1 MDGGSIMPVLAGGN
15 AANAAAQVSGGDT
28 TTGIVLRILLLIALI
43 AVNAFFAASEIAV
56 ISVSEGK
63 MRKQAEEG
71 SKRAKRLVK
80 FLDNP
85 AKFLATIQ
93 VGVTLAGLM
102 ASASAAKSFV
112 TPVSD
117 LFCDAASASRGAV
130 EVIVLVAI
138 TLLLSFMMLVFGELV
153 PKRIAMQKSEKL
165 ALAVTGV
172 VTGIS
177 KIFAPFVWL
186 LTKTTNGVL
195 RLCGVDPNRNSEEV
209 TEEEIRIMVEEG
221 EEAGVVEQSEK
232 EMIDNVFELNDIRVS
247 EIMTHRTGIEA
258 ISVKDGI
265 DEAVEIAIKEGYSR
279 IPVYEDTIDDI
290 IGVLYVKDLLKFVTK
305 NAPKNFN
312 IKTLLRPVYFVP
324 DTNTV
329 SEVLRELQTR
339 RQHIAVVLDEYGGT
353 AGIVTMEDLLE
364 AIVGN
369 IQDEYDHED
378 EEIVKVDESVF
389 VIDGASDLEEVS
401 ESIGVELPEGE
412 YATVGG
418 MIIDRLD
425 RVPEDGETPVVE
437 FDGLRFE
444 VLKVEDH
451 RIQSVRITKLPGD
464 EPEGGDKE

>member
-1 MDGGSIMPVLAGGN
+1 MDGGSIMPVLAG
-15 AANAAAQVSGGDT
+15 ASAVDTASQVSGGD
-28 TTGIVLRILLLIALI
+28 TTGIVLRILLLIVLI
-43 AVNAFFAASEIAV
+43 AVNAFFAATEIAV

-63 MRKQAEEG
+63 VRKMAEEG
-71 SKRAKRLVK
+71 GKKAKRLMK
-80 FLDNP
+80 FIDNP

-93 VGVTLAGLM
+93 VGVTFAGLM

-112 TPVSD
+112 APVSD
-117 LFCDAASASRGAV
+117 LFCSPASASRGAV
-130 EVIVLVAI
+130 EVAVLIVL
-138 TLLLSFMMLVFGELV
+138 TLLLSFLMLVFGELV

-165 ALAVTGV
+165 ALAVSGFVTGV
-172 VTGIS
+172 SWV
-177 KIFAPFVWL
+177 FAPFVWL

-195 RLCGVDPNRNSEEV
+195 RLFGIDPNHNSDEV

-247 EIMTHRTGIEA
+247 EIMTHRTEIEA
-258 ISVKDGI
+258 ISVEDGI

-312 IKTLLRPVYFVP
+312 IKTILRPVYFVP
-324 DTNTV
+324 DTNTAD
-329 SEVLRELQTR
+329 EVLRELQSR

-364 AIVGN
+364 AIVGS
-369 IQDEYDHED
+369 IQDEYDDED

-412 YATVGG
+412 YSTLGG
-418 MIIDRLD
+418 MLIDRLD
-425 RVPEDGETPVVE
+425 RVPEDGETPVIE

-444 VLKVEDH
+444 VLKIEDH
-451 RIQSVRITKLPGD
+451 RIQSVRITKLP
-464 EPEGGDKE
+464 EGEEAAGENE

>member
-1 MDGGSIMPVLAGGN
+1 MDGGSIMPVLTGTTGVPLSGA
-15 AANAAAQVSGGDT
+15 SGGGT
-28 TTGIVLRILLLIALI
+28 ATGILLRILLLIVLI
-43 AVNAFFAASEIAV
+43 AINAFFAASEIAV

-63 MRKQAEEG
+63 VRKQAEDG
-71 SKRAKRLVK
+71 SKKAKRLVK

-112 TPVSD
+112 TPVSN
-117 LFCDAASASRGAV
+117 LFCDPASASRGAV
-130 EVIVLVAI
+130 EVIVLIAL
-138 TLLLSFMMLVFGELV
+138 TLILSFMMLVFGELV
-153 PKRIAMQKSEKL
+153 PKRIAMQKAEKM

-177 KIFAPFVWL
+177 KLFAPFVWL

-232 EMIDNVFELNDIRVS
+232 EMIDNVFELNDIHVS
-247 EIMTHRTGIEA
+247 EIMTHRTEIEA
-258 ISVKDGI
+258 ISVEDGI

-290 IGVLYVKDLLKFVTK
+290 IGVLNVKDLLKFVTK

-312 IKTLLRPVYFVP
+312 IKTILRPVYFVP
-324 DTNTV
+324 DTNTAD
-329 SEVLRELQTR
+329 EVLRELQAR

-401 ESIGVELPEGE
+401 ESIGVDLPEGE
-412 YATVGG
+412 YSTVGG

-451 RIQSVRITKLPGD
+451 RIQSVRIIKLP
-464 EPEGGDKE
+464 PEEESEEKE

>member
-1 MDGGSIMPVLAGGN
+1 MDGGSIMPVLAGTS
-15 AANAAAQVSGGDT
+15 AADAASQVSDGGDL
-28 TTGIVLRILLLIALI
+28 TGILLRILLLIVLI
-43 AVNAFFAASEIAV
+43 AVNAFFAATEIAV

-63 MRKQAEEG
+63 VRKMAEEG
-71 SKRAKRLVK
+71 GRKAKRLLK
-80 FLDNP
+80 FIDNP

-93 VGVTLAGLM
+93 VGVTFAGLM

-112 TPVSD
+112 TPVSN
-117 LFCDAASASRGAV
+117 LFCEPSSASRGAV
-130 EVIVLVAI
+130 EVAVLI
-138 TLLLSFMMLVFGELV
+138 GLTLLLSFLMLVFGELV

-165 ALAVTGV
+165 ALAVSGV

-195 RLCGVDPNRNSEEV
+195 RVCGIDPNLNSEEV

-247 EIMTHRTGIEA
+247 EIMTHRTEIEA
-258 ISVKDGI
+258 ISVEDGI
-265 DEAVEIAIKEGYSR
+265 DEAVDIAIKEGYSR
-279 IPVYEDTIDDI
+279 IPVYDDTIDDI

-312 IKTLLRPVYFVP
+312 IKTILRPVYFVP

-329 SEVLRELQTR
+329 SEVLRELQSR

-364 AIVGN
+364 AIVGS
-369 IQDEYDHED
+369 IQDEYDNED

-412 YATVGG
+412 YSTVGG
-418 MIIDRLD
+418 MLIDRLD
-425 RVPEDGETPVVE
+425 RVPDDGETPVVE

-444 VLKVEDH
+444 VLKIEDH
-451 RIQSVRITKLPGD
+451 RIQSVRITKLP
-464 EPEGGDKE
+464 EGEEAAGENE